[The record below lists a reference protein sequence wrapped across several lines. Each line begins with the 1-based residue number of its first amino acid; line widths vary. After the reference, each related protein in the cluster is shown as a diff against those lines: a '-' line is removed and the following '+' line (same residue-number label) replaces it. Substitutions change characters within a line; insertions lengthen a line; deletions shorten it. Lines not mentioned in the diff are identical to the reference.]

1 MNGQRPSLFEMLARL
16 PPRVWLQAAL
26 GVIGFAVL
34 AVLGFAVIAGF
45 VAVALV
51 IILLYR
57 LRSWVARLFGRRP
70 ASGPPAHTEDVRPD
84 ERKVTDVTYEI
95 VDRTDDRRP

>member
-1 MNGQRPSLFEMLARL
+1 VGVVNGQRPSLFELISRL

-26 GVIGFAVL
+26 GLIGFIVL

-45 VAVALV
+45 VAVVLV

-57 LRSWVARLFGRRP
+57 LRAWVTRLFAGGSS
-70 ASGPPAHTEDVRPD
+70 SGPPARSDEHKVIDVP
-84 ERKVTDVTYEI
+84 YEI
-95 VDRTDDRRP
+95 VDRRDDKP

>member
-1 MNGQRPSLFEMLARL
+1 MNGQRPSLFEILARL

-45 VAVALV
+45 VAVVLV
-51 IILLYR
+51 IILAYR
-57 LRSWVARLFGRRP
+57 LRAWVARLFGGRP
-70 ASGPPAHTEDVRPD
+70 SSGPPAHTEDVRPED
-84 ERKVTDVTYEI
+84 RKVTDVTYEI
-95 VDRTDDRRP
+95 VDRKDDPRP

>member
-1 MNGQRPSLFEMLARL
+1 MGAAVNGQRPSLFEILARL

-57 LRSWVARLFGRRP
+57 LRAWVARLFGGRGRR
-70 ASGPPAHTEDVRPD
+70 GPPPTPR
-84 ERKVTDVTYEI
+84 TYAQRI
-95 VDRTDDRRP
+95 AR